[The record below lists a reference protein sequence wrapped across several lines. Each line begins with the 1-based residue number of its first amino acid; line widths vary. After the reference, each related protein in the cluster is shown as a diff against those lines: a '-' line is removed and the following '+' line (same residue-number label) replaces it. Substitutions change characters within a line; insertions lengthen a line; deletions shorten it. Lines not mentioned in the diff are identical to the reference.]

1 MFQVFKK
8 DCVLFYVFI
17 ADVEHVF
24 IALIFLERTRRT
36 ETYSEPCQT
45 SKIELFAKIASDI
58 CHGSKNVCDVIR
70 QGSLRNHSFST
81 YRKFSK
87 KTTFRSQ

>member
-8 DCVLFYVFI
+8 DCVFFYVFI

-36 ETYSEPCQT
+36 ETYSEPRQT
-45 SKIELFAKIASDI
+45 SKMELFAKIA
-58 CHGSKNVCDVIR
+58 
-70 QGSLRNHSFST
+70 
-81 YRKFSK
+81 
-87 KTTFRSQ
+87 

>member
-45 SKIELFAKIASDI
+45 SKIELFAKIA
-58 CHGSKNVCDVIR
+58 
-70 QGSLRNHSFST
+70 
-81 YRKFSK
+81 
-87 KTTFRSQ
+87 